1 MKKVFLFITMM
12 LTAVTSF
19 AQDDLTKYVNDA
31 YSGYVVVKINDEV
44 TDPLPADVTI
54 NKKTG
59 NVIDFTLKNFMLVS
73 GDGDEMPIG
82 NINVNGIQLKASA
95 KANTTEFENKQ
106 VILIEEGDAEGV
118 PMWFGPALGEIPVE
132 LKGEAAGDDIDI
144 DIEIDLQETMGQMIH
159 VDFYATGTSGITN
172 LVTDKKDNS
181 NIYNVIGQ
189 KVSASAKGLKI
200 ANGRKYVNMK

>member
-31 YSGYVVVKINDEV
+31 YSGYVVVKINEEV

-54 NKKTG
+54 NKQTG
-59 NVIDFTLKNFMLVS
+59 NVIDFTLKNFMLIA
-73 GDGDEMPIG
+73 GGNEMPIG
-82 NINVNGIQLKASA
+82 NINVNGIQLMPSA

-106 VILIEEGDAEGV
+106 VILIDEGDAEGV
-118 PMWFGPALGEIPVE
+118 PMWFGPMLGEIPVE

-144 DIEIDLQETMGQMIH
+144 DIEIDMMATLEQMIH

-172 LVTDKKDNS
+172 LVADKKNDN

-189 KVSASAKGLKI
+189 KVTASAKGLKI
-200 ANGRKYVNMK
+200 ANGRKYVNVK

>member
-31 YSGYVVVKINDEV
+31 YSGYVVVKINEEV

-54 NKKTG
+54 SKKEGNK
-59 NVIDFTLKNFMLVS
+59 IDFTLKNFMLIA
-73 GDGDEMPIG
+73 GGNEMPIG
-82 NINVNGIQLKASA
+82 NINVNGIQLMPSA

-106 VILIEEGDAEGV
+106 VILIDEGDAEGV
-118 PMWFGPALGEIPVE
+118 PMWFGPMLGEIPVE

-144 DIEIDLQETMGQMIH
+144 DIEIDMMATLEQMIH

-172 LVTDKKDNS
+172 LVADKKSDN

-200 ANGRKYVNMK
+200 ANGRKYVNVK

>member
-31 YSGYVVVKINDEV
+31 YSGYVVVKINEEV

-54 NKKTG
+54 NKKEG
-59 NVIDFTLKNFMLVS
+59 NKIDFTLKNFMLIA
-73 GDGDEMPIG
+73 GGNEMPIG
-82 NINVNGIQLKASA
+82 NINVNGIQLMPSA

-106 VILIEEGDAEGV
+106 VILIDEGDAEGV
-118 PMWFGPALGEIPVE
+118 PMWFGPMLGEIPVE

-144 DIEIDLQETMGQMIH
+144 DIEIDMMATLEQMIH

-172 LVTDKKDNS
+172 LVADKKNDN

-200 ANGRKYVNMK
+200 ANGRKYVNVK

>member
-12 LTAVTSF
+12 LTTVTSF

-31 YSGYVVVKINDEV
+31 YSGYVVVKINEEV

-59 NVIDFTLKNFMLVS
+59 NVIDFTLKNFMLIA
-73 GDGDEMPIG
+73 GGNEMPIG
-82 NINVNGIQLKASA
+82 NINVNGIQLMPSA

-106 VILIEEGDAEGV
+106 VILIDEGDAEGV
-118 PMWFGPALGEIPVE
+118 PMWFGPMLGEIPVE

-144 DIEIDLQETMGQMIH
+144 DIEIDMMATLEQMIH

-172 LVTDKKDNS
+172 LVADKKNDN